1 MKKLILLIIG
11 LGAFISI
18 QAQTDF
24 KTIASNRM
32 VQKFHSQENLQKI
45 KNSDPNRLEALW
57 NYISNSFTFTDSDES
72 DLSIHRLLNIYHF
85 DISQYESYRQQ
96 SENASFIF
104 RGTTSITLK
113 STTELNQLIAPYT
126 IQELL
131 HELPQRAF
139 PTWTSSTFHDSDF
152 ELYKQNVWDWARDF
166 PEAYIQLT
174 ADTSRTHIR
183 FEELKTLDPIKRT
196 TLLNQA
202 EYIIVD

>member
-126 IQELL
+126 VQELL
-131 HELPQRAF
+131 HEIPLRAF
-139 PTWTSSTFHDSDF
+139 PTWTSSTFTDSDF

-196 TLLNQA
+196 TLFNQA
-202 EYIIVD
+202 AYIIVD